1 MLKKTEETALEKWR
15 RVLKFIDIKGGVI
28 IGLFSLEMLAII
40 AYYATNNQNLPSTVR
55 DVYLGVLTCF
65 AVNQTARVLKG
76 EKTDETKD

>member
-1 MLKKTEETALEKWR
+1 MLKKTEETTLEKWR

-40 AYYATNNQNLPSTVR
+40 AYYATNHQNLPSTVR

-65 AVNQTARVLKG
+65 AVNQTARVIKG
-76 EKTDETKD
+76 EKTDDNKD